1 MIDDNEIYI
10 FKDFMSHTDCD
21 EYFKKIKD
29 IGPQP
34 KMLEFEH
41 TTLDLT
47 GDPIGKKVQNFIN
60 KEFNMNL
67 KLDQLQIQNWH
78 VNSYGVLHTHFLR
91 PHIVY
96 TGSLYLNDDFLGGE
110 FITNDGRKFK
120 PTKKIPIEEI
130 KIIPAANP
138 SNPSI
143 QLIAF
148 VVPTIQNTVI
158 K

>member
-120 PTKKIPIEEI
+120 PTKGMLTFFNGQTI
-130 KIIPAANP
+130 KHGVNP
-138 SNPSI
+138 VFKNDRKS
-143 QLIAF
+143 LIF
-148 VVPTIQNTVI
+148 WWRGQ
-158 K
+158 